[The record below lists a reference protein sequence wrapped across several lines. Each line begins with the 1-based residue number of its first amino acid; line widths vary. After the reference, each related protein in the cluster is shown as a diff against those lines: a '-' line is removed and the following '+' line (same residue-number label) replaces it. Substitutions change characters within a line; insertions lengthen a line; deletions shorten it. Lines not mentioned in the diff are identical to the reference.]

1 MRKRWAWLIPTI
13 VFGLIAGVLL
23 TTPIVKGRVLKLA
36 KPGPNSGRSGQAVP
50 GGDPRLTGWAA
61 VEASGKAEGKV
72 VMYSWSWTPVTAA
85 PITAAFAA
93 RYGVQVEVVAGRGPQ
108 FLERLLQETR
118 SGQRIGDIME
128 GAQTHLRNTKLA
140 GLTISALGL
149 PGLAAGQQEWALDP
163 LRLDAGGH
171 VIGYAPYILSPYVN
185 TDLVAPGEE
194 PRRWDDLLQP
204 RWKGRMVLPNPAI
217 STVPYYLDVLVKH
230 GVISDDYSSRLAT
243 QGLLLSG
250 QTPDSGELLAWGEAA
265 LSVLN
270 AAPDMVP
277 PLREG
282 GKLKAL
288 DMEDGVLVNLLTAS
302 LLKDGPHPNASRLFL
317 SWLLTAEG
325 QEAHS
330 RAKLTASIRE
340 GMADFTPLSF
350 RLEPRK
356 PIVVTAEDGERI
368 ARLFREQTY
377 VPVFS
382 PPTQ

>member
-13 VFGLIAGVLL
+13 VFGLVVAVLL
-23 TTPIVKGRVLKLA
+23 ATPIAKGRVPKLA
-36 KPGPNSGRSGQAVP
+36 KPGPNPTRVGQPLP

-61 VEASGKAEGKV
+61 IEAMAKTEGKV
-72 VMYSWSWTPVTAA
+72 VMYSWSWTPVTAG

-93 RYGVQVEVVAGRGPQ
+93 RYGIQVEVVAGRGPQ
-108 FLERLLQETR
+108 FLERLQQESS

-128 GAQTHLRNTKLA
+128 GAQTHLRNTKLV

-149 PGLAAGQQEWALDP
+149 PGLVSSRQEWVLDP
-163 LRLDAGGH
+163 LRLDAEGH
-171 VIGYAPYILSPYVN
+171 VIGYAPYVLSPYVN
-185 TDLVAPGEE
+185 TGLVAPGEE
-194 PRRWDDLLQP
+194 PRRWQDLLQP
-204 RWKGRMVLPNPAI
+204 QWKGRMVLPSPAT
-217 STVPYYLDVLVKH
+217 STVPYYLDALIRR
-230 GVISDDYSSRLAT
+230 GMISEDYPARLAA

-282 GKLKAL
+282 GKLKAI
-288 DMEDGVLVNLLTAS
+288 DMEDGVLVNLLTVT
-302 LLKDGPHPNASRLFL
+302 LLKDSPHANASRLFL
-317 SWLLTAEG
+317 SWLLTRDG

-330 RAKLTASIRE
+330 RAKLTGSIRK
-340 GMADFTPLSF
+340 GMEDFTPASF

-356 PIVVTAEDGERI
+356 PIVITAEDGERI
-368 ARLFREQTY
+368 ARLFRQQTY
-377 VPVFS
+377 VPVFL
-382 PPTQ
+382 PVAP